1 MQNRSYA
8 DTVSALKTYLRVD
21 ASFDVIMRQF
31 KVGGKDAALFLVSGF
46 AKDEILQH
54 LLEYIISLREK
65 DLKNISS
72 ADGFE
77 KNFLA
82 HIQIATEEDITKVA
96 KAVLSGLQA
105 LVIDGVDGV
114 ILIEARSYPARGVKE
129 PDTDR
134 VMRGSHDG
142 FVETMLFNTALVRR
156 RIRDP
161 QLTMEL
167 YQIGD
172 ISATDVTVCYMEGRV
187 NREQLKLL
195 RQKLKKIHIPSLTM
209 AQESLA
215 ECLIPRQWYNP
226 LPKIRYTERPDTV
239 AACINEGQI
248 VIIVDNSASAMI
260 VPSAIFEFLQDTN
273 DFCFPPLIGTYLRLV
288 RTIIFWATL
297 LLMPLWF
304 LLVKNPQSVP
314 SSLQFLLIREPNEVP
329 VFLQILISELIIDGI
344 KLASLN
350 TPNALN
356 NAFSVV
362 GGLILGEFAVSA
374 GIFVPEVLLYMAF
387 TATANFTQPSFEL
400 GYAFKL
406 FRMMLIVLVALLNWW
421 GFGLGLAIILLLMVT
436 TETVTG
442 KRYMYPLVPF
452 NGKALIRQFIR
463 FPIDKDNC

>member
-1 MQNRSYA
+1 MQNRSYIQMVA
-8 DTVSALKTYLRVD
+8 TLESYLRVED
-21 ASFDVIMRQF
+21 SFDIVKRHF
-31 KVGGKDAALFLVSGF
+31 KVGGKDATMFFVSGF
-46 AKDEILQH
+46 AKDEILQR
-54 LLEYIISLREK
+54 LLEYIVSLRDK
-65 DLKNISS
+65 DLKNIGS
-72 ADGFE
+72 AGSFE
-77 KNFLA
+77 EKFLA
-82 HIQIATEEDITKVA
+82 YTQIATEDDVEKIA
-96 KAVLSGLQA
+96 RAVLSGLEA
-105 LVIDGVDGV
+105 LLIDGVDGV
-114 ILIEARSYPARGVKE
+114 ILIEARSYPSRSITE

-134 VMRGSHDG
+134 VMRGAHDG
-142 FVETMLFNTALVRR
+142 FTETLLFNTALVRR

-172 ISATDVTVCYMEGRV
+172 VSATDVVVCYMEKRV
-187 NREQLKLL
+187 NREQLELL
-195 RQKLKKIHIPSLTM
+195 REKIKKIRIPSLTM

-215 ECLIPRQWYNP
+215 ECLVRKQWYNP

-239 AACINEGQI
+239 AASINEGQI
-248 VIIVDNSASAMI
+248 VIMVDNSASAMI

-273 DFCFPPLIGTYLRLV
+273 DFCFPPIIGTYLRLV

-297 LLMPLWF
+297 LLMPLWY
-304 LLVKNPQSVP
+304 LLVKNPESVP
-314 SSLQFLLIREPNEVP
+314 PALQFLLIREPNEVP

-406 FRMMLIVLVALLNWW
+406 FRMMLVTLIALLNWT
-421 GFGLGLAIILLLMVT
+421 GFFVGIGVILILMAT

-442 KRYMYPLVPF
+442 KRYLYPLVPF
-452 NGKALIRQFIR
+452 NGKALLRQFIR
-463 FPIDKDNC
+463 FPINKDNC

>member
-1 MQNRSYA
+1 MQNRKYSE
-8 DTVSALKTYLRVD
+8 TVEALKTYLRVD
-21 ASFDVIMRQF
+21 ASFDVVVRHF
-31 KVGGKDAALFLVSGF
+31 AVGSKDAQLFLVSGF
-46 AKDEILQH
+46 ANNEILQR
-54 LLEYIISLREK
+54 LLEYIMTLQDEDFENIGTAGCFEEK
-65 DLKNISS
+65 
-72 ADGFE
+72 
-77 KNFLA
+77 FLA
-82 HIQIATEEDITKVA
+82 HIQIATDDDIANVA

-105 LVIDGVDGV
+105 LVIEGVDGV
-114 ILIEARSYPARGVKE
+114 ILIEARSYPARGIQE

-142 FVETMLFNTALVRR
+142 FVETMLFNAALIRR

-172 ISATDVTVCYMEGRV
+172 ISATDVVVCYMDKRV
-187 NREQLKLL
+187 NRKQLKLL
-195 RQKLKKIHIPSLTM
+195 REKLKKIHISSLTM

-215 ECLIPRQWYNP
+215 ECLVPRQWYNP

-288 RTIIFWATL
+288 RTVIFWATL
-297 LLMPLWF
+297 LLMPLWY

-314 SSLQFLLIREPNEVP
+314 PSLQFLLIREPNEVP
-329 VFLQILISELIIDGI
+329 ILLQILISELIIDGI

-406 FRMMLIVLVALLNWW
+406 FRMMLTVLIALLNWW
-421 GFGLGLAIILLLMVT
+421 GFAIGLVIIALLMAT
-436 TETVTG
+436 AETVTG
-442 KRYMYPLVPF
+442 KRYLYPLIPF
-452 NGKALIRQFIR
+452 NGKALLRQFIR
-463 FPIDKDNC
+463 LPIDKDNC

>member
-1 MQNRSYA
+1 MQNRSYTQ
-8 DTVSALKTYLRVD
+8 TVASLENYLRVD
-21 ASFDVIMRQF
+21 ASFDLVARRF
-31 KVGGKDAALFLVSGF
+31 KVGNKDATLFFVSGF
-46 AKDEILQH
+46 VKDEILQR
-54 LLEYIISLREK
+54 LLEYIISLQEK
-65 DLKNISS
+65 DLKSIGNAGS
-72 ADGFE
+72 FE
-77 KNFLA
+77 EKFLA
-82 HIQIATEEDITKVA
+82 YTQVATDDDITKIA
-96 KAVLSGLQA
+96 RAVLSGLQA

-114 ILIEARSYPARGVKE
+114 ILIEARSYPVRGIDE

-142 FVETMLFNTALVRR
+142 FVETMLFNAALVRR

-172 ISATDVTVCYMEGRV
+172 ISATDVTVCYMEERV

-195 RQKLKKIHIPSLTM
+195 RKKLKEIHIPSLTM

-215 ECLIPRQWYNP
+215 ECLVPRQWYNP

-297 LLMPLWF
+297 LLMPLWY
-304 LLVKNPQSVP
+304 LLVKNPESVP
-314 SSLQFLLIREPNEVP
+314 PALQFLLIREPNEVP
-329 VFLQILISELIIDGI
+329 IFLQILISELIIDGI

-406 FRMMLIVLVALLNWW
+406 FRMMLVVLIALLNWV
-421 GFGLGLAIILLLMVT
+421 GFFVGLGLILLLMAT

-442 KRYMYPLVPF
+442 KRYLYPLIPF

-463 FPIDKDNC
+463 FPINKDNC